1 MSLQQLS
8 IIKPSSRRHRWF
20 ERLMALIV
28 LVNFCLVLFDLTYVP
43 WRDFY
48 FQTTPR
54 LTQVYDPI
62 KGIKPHRETQRYLN
76 QVNEL
81 EKQVMQTGLQSPS
94 VEILLEEA
102 RQLSDELIKDNPF
115 AIANKTGRLEQIK
128 NQMRDR
134 VGLASARQ
142 AFDTFWSQAYLSQA
156 GWDREINFFNT
167 NIRPIIE
174 TNYYRGIGINGK
186 FINKFALIDLPFV
199 IIFCLDFLARIFY
212 ISRQQLKLNWL
223 EAMLRRWYDILLLL
237 PFWRWLRII
246 PLIFRLYQAQLLNL
260 EPVRKQIKYDFV
272 TNFAEDITEIVGV
285 RIIDQIQDSI
295 KRGDA
300 VQWLLR
306 TGNYRPYININ
317 NTNEVQAIA
326 SRLLYLTVYQ
336 VIPKIQP
343 DLEALLHYN
352 LENAF
357 KKSPAYQQLQ
367 NLPGINDLSKQLT
380 DNLVNNISQATYSTL
395 TTALEDPVIIQMSN
409 RLVEN
414 FSKAL
419 EIEMTKQQ
427 NLQEIQLLLV
437 DLLEEIKVNYVKGI
451 AEEGVEKVWEEATQ
465 LRQIIH

>member
-20 ERLMALIV
+20 ERLMAVIV

-81 EKQVMQTGLQSPS
+81 EKQVMQTGLRSHE
-94 VEILLEEA
+94 VEILLEEV

-115 AIANKTGRLEQIK
+115 AVANKTGHLEQIK

-142 AFDTFWSQAYLSQA
+142 AFATFWSQAYLSQA

-167 NIRPIIE
+167 NIRPLIV

-199 IIFCLDFLARIFY
+199 IIFGLDFLARTFS
-212 ISRQQLKLNWL
+212 ISRQQLQLNWL

-246 PLIFRLYQAQLLNL
+246 PLIIRLYQAELLNL

-395 TTALEDPVIIQMSN
+395 TTALEDPVVIQMSN

-419 EIEMTKQQ
+419 EVEMTKQQ